1 MNFFQYL
8 YGEKVAEDKKSEYSE
23 TKYYLVKCKDGN
35 HELRKLIDYIGTNGN
50 GGHSFDIV
58 VDPGSSDK
66 ERHFFWDGDGSD
78 RICSIVETKTGDDKE
93 LVGILLSAL
102 GRVRTL
108 TFSRGNSNEEESKAL
123 NLALDKIYDIID
135 PLLSGVEYEDELRD
149 SLREV
154 LFAVK
159 NSDDSAEKKL
169 AHIKYIAEQAL
180 K

>member
-1 MNFFQYL
+1 M
-8 YGEKVAEDKKSEYSE
+8 E
-23 TKYYLVKCKDGN
+23 
-35 HELRKLIDYIGTNGN
+35 
-50 GGHSFDIV
+50 
-58 VDPGSSDK
+58 
-66 ERHFFWDGDGSD
+66 
-78 RICSIVETKTGDDKE
+78 
-93 LVGILLSAL
+93 
-102 GRVRTL
+102 RVRTL
-108 TFSRGNSNEEESKAL
+108 TFSRGNSNEEEPKAL

-169 AHIKYIAEQAL
+169 GHIKYIAEQAL